1 MALRSEREQLWCA
14 VRREQHLMNVEFDP
28 QSPEDQKQLDALNL
42 EAFAALLQELLKM
55 IEAKESAAG
64 EPKGEAA

>member
-1 MALRSEREQLWCA
+1 
-14 VRREQHLMNVEFDP
+14 MNVEFDP